1 MHESLESFSQTQ
13 VTLLLLLIM
22 HRDLHWMI
30 ENPVSSIVWLHDRLR
45 KFLASRQ
52 HFATCTWLGEY
63 GGRTPKC
70 VRLYASSPWVYKLHR
85 KLNRPKWKDFKSD
98 TVVKYIDSKGKVRYH
113 GSKTLRATQVYP
125 PSFCRN
131 ASCLILY
138 RGLGFREYV
147 YNKPVIIQ
155 YAYIYIISLL
165 SCNMHIY
172 IYICAYFYI

>member
-1 MHESLESFSQTQ
+1 MTR
-13 VTLLLLLIM
+13 LL
-22 HRDLHWMI
+22 
-30 ENPVSSIVWLHDRLR
+30 STS
-45 KFLASRQ
+45 
-52 HFATCTWLGEY
+52 
-63 GGRTPKC
+63 TP
-70 VRLYASSPWVYKLHR
+70 RA
-85 KLNRPKWKDFKSD
+85 
-98 TVVKYIDSKGKVRYH
+98 KVRYH

-172 IYICAYFYI
+172 IYIYVHISIYKGSVFVRKLELYDDGES